1 MNSTVAR
8 SLGGRERD
16 LSHAHHCTQWRA
28 STASTVGRNSGNI
41 VRNRLRFRDA
51 AVVLA
56 AGGKKVPSRKN
67 SGVEGSE
74 RVRGFVRTGRCTA
87 RVGAALGGGHDPR
100 TTAIFVLKC
109 EGRWRIYRLDV
120 VCMTDGEDAT
130 LAFRSPYQ
138 LTWNLAIVTVV
149 GQETERSQK
158 WAEV

>member
-1 MNSTVAR
+1 M
-8 SLGGRERD
+8 GE
-16 LSHAHHCTQWRA
+16 A
-28 STASTVGRNSGNI
+28 SKKI

-51 AVVLA
+51 AVVLV

-67 SGVEGSE
+67 SGEEGSE
-74 RVRGFVRTGRCTA
+74 RVRGFVRTGTCAA

-120 VCMTDGEDAT
+120 VRMADGEDAT
-130 LAFRSPYQ
+130 LAFSSPYQ

-158 WAEV
+158 CAEV